1 MNIPSDPAD
10 DEPDQQS
17 LFTPSLIALLVIGL
31 AHGFAFS
38 TFFLLPKYLTTE
50 LGAGPE
56 LIGRITAV
64 AGVAGVLSVPLVG
77 TLIDRG
83 GRRRLIAIGCALL
96 ALGSLGFVWVDSVSL
111 SVFLLRALQGLGAT
125 VVFNTVTTLAAD
137 LAPPKRLGQTIGII
151 GVAAVC
157 MNAIAPAIAEPLAH
171 RAGWKPVFA
180 LASAAAVLAG
190 LLAMGLRERRVTP
203 AAMRSY
209 RHLRSGRSLA
219 VFYVSA
225 VSGGAFGT
233 LMTFVPAFAIALG
246 ARAVSTFFITYTVAV
261 ITIRLLLGS
270 VADRWGR
277 QRVAL
282 LALGLYGTA
291 TFLAAFLGATGLELL
306 GGLFGIA
313 HGFFYPALNAFAV
326 EEVRPEHRGSVMTFF
341 NGSFNAGFAASVVAL
356 GAVAQY
362 AGYETAFVTMAALTA
377 TALVTLVLIP
387 AAEPEKHAEIDPPP
401 PSQPGIVGGC

>member
-1 MNIPSDPAD
+1 MNTPDPAD
-10 DEPDQQS
+10 DEPDQQR
-17 LFTPSLIALLVIGL
+17 LFTPNLIKLLVIGL

-64 AGVAGVLSVPLVG
+64 AGVAGVLSVPVVG
-77 TLIDRG
+77 SLIDRG
-83 GRRRLIAIGCALL
+83 GRRRLIAVGCALL
-96 ALGSLGFVWVDSVSL
+96 AFGSLGFVWVESVNL
-111 SVFLLRALQGLGAT
+111 SIFMLRAIQGLGAT

-137 LAPPKRLGQTIGII
+137 LAPPGRLGQTIGII

-171 RAGWKPVFA
+171 QAGWKPVFA
-180 LASAAAVLAG
+180 LAAASAVLAG
-190 LLAMGLRERRVTP
+190 LLTLGLRERPIKR
-203 AAMRSY
+203 AAARSY

-233 LMTFVPAFAIALG
+233 LMTFGPAFAIALG
-246 ARAVSTFFITYTVAV
+246 TSHVSTFFVTYTLAV
-261 ITIRLLLGS
+261 ITVRLTLGGI
-270 VADRWGR
+270 ADRWGR

-282 LALGLYGTA
+282 LALCLYGTA

-341 NGSFNAGFAASVVAL
+341 NGSFNAGFSISVVAL
-356 GAVAQY
+356 GALAQY
-362 AGYETAFVTMAALTA
+362 SGYETAFVTMALVTA

-387 AAEPEKHAEIDPPP
+387 AAEPERETEVEAAP
-401 PSQPGIVGGC
+401 PSHPLAGSR

>member
-1 MNIPSDPAD
+1 MSTPDPAE
-10 DEPDQQS
+10 DEPDQDQR
-17 LFTPSLIALLVIGL
+17 LFTPSLIKLLAIGL

-64 AGVAGVLSVPLVG
+64 AGVAGVLSVPVVG

-96 ALGSLGFVWVDSVSL
+96 ALGSLGFVWVDSVTL
-111 SVFLLRALQGLGAT
+111 PVFMLRALQGLGAT

-171 RAGWKPVFA
+171 YAGWKPVFA
-180 LASAAAVLAG
+180 LASASAVLAG
-190 LLAMGLRERRVTP
+190 TLALGLRERRAILP
-203 AAMRSY
+203 AARSY
-209 RHLRSGRSLA
+209 RHLLSGRILA

-246 ARAVSTFFITYTVAV
+246 TSHISTFFITYTAAV
-261 ITIRLLLGS
+261 ITVRLSLGS

-282 LALGLYGTA
+282 LALGLYGSA
-291 TFLAAFLGATGLELL
+291 TFLAAFLGATGIELL

-326 EEVRPEHRGSVMTFF
+326 EEVPAEQRGSVMTYF
-341 NGSFNAGFAASVVAL
+341 NGSFNAGFSTSVVAL
-356 GAVAQY
+356 GALAQY
-362 AGYETAFVTMAALTA
+362 SGYEAAFVTMALLTA

-387 AAEPEKHAEIDPPP
+387 AAQPERHAVEAAP
-401 PSQPGIVGGC
+401 PSHPRVAG